1 MSLWKQVLLVLV
13 LAAAGVV
20 GWGAYDPSARQ
31 TLVGLGIPEPALP
44 AWAFLA
50 KAPADAGGKP
60 AGAGQGQGAG
70 QGSGQ
75 GQGAGQAQAGGQR
88 SGGQGGGGQ
97 GGGGQGG
104 GGRGP
109 GGPVTVVAAPAAVQR
124 TNDRVT
130 AIGTTQADKS
140 VTVFPRSTGMIEEIA
155 FQPGERVE
163 AGAVLAR
170 LDDDAETIALERA
183 KLALADAEAKA
194 DRYKTLAGSRAIAQ
208 VDRDTAV
215 SERSAAQL
223 AVRDATLALDRR
235 KIVAPFSGVVG
246 LTNVDVG
253 AMVSATTEIVTID
266 DRATLKLEFRV
277 PESFASKVALGQEV
291 DAETPALPGETFKG
305 EVAALGSRVEEDSRT
320 LVVQARLDNAADR
333 LRPGM
338 SFKVTLRF
346 AGEDKIAVPALS
358 VQWDRDGSYVWRVAG
373 DSVDRVAVTIVE
385 RNADTILVSGDLA
398 AGDSVVVEGVQRLR
412 KGAKIALAD
421 ARTEPAAGTGGAAPA
436 PEKRG

>member
-31 TLVGLGIPEPALP
+31 TLVGLGIPEQALP

-50 KAPADAGGKP
+50 KAPADAAGKP
-60 AGAGQGQGAG
+60 AGTGQG

-75 GQGAGQAQAGGQR
+75 QGQGSGQAQAGGQR
-88 SGGQGGGGQ
+88 QGGQGGGGQ
-97 GGGGQGG
+97 GGGGQGGG

-155 FQPGERVE
+155 FQPGERVQ

-235 KIVAPFSGVVG
+235 KIVAPFTGVVG

-266 DRATLKLEFRV
+266 DRATLKLEFRI
-277 PESFASKVALGQEV
+277 PEGFASKVALGQEV

-320 LVVQARLDNAADR
+320 LVVQARLDNTADR

-358 VQWDRDGSYVWRVAG
+358 VQWDRDGSYVWRIAG

-385 RNADTILVSGDLA
+385 RNADTILVSGELA

-421 ARTEPAAGTGGAAPA
+421 ARTEPAAGTGGAVPA
-436 PEKRG
+436 SEKRG